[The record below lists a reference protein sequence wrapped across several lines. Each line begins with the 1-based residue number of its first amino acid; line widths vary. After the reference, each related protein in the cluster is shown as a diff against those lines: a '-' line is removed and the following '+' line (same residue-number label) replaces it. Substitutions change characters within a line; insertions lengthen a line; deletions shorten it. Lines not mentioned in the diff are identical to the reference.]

1 LKEIILRTRI
11 FHALIFS
18 FFFLGDKQ
26 QSFFSSLDMITDT
39 AGQQLIDTNGQTL
52 VTQNERHA
60 LVQKL

>member
-1 LKEIILRTRI
+1 LRELILITRI

-18 FFFLGDKQ
+18 FFSFGRQ
-26 QSFFSSLDMITDT
+26 TTEFFSSLDMITDT

-60 LVQKL
+60 LVQ